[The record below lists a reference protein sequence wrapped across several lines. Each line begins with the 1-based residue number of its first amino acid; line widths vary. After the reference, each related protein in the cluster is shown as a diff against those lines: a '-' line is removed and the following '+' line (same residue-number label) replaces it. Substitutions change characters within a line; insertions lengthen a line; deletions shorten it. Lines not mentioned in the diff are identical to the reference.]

1 MFAKWLRLA
10 VLAAVV
16 VPAAAAVGDTAPQ
29 VVLAIPGSGGSN
41 GGAIERFTM
50 RFSEAMV
57 GLGDPR
63 AVAPATIKCPV
74 KANGRWVDPQTFIF
88 DFERALPG
96 GLTCTVDLREKLSSA
111 RGVAITGNTSFT
123 IDTGGP
129 SARAVFPSDGS
140 EEVEED
146 QVFLVATNTPADV
159 TSVAAHG
166 YCTVDGIGEKIALDV
181 VPGNVPETV
190 ITGLGTRAWEVRS
203 FLENAGLPQV
213 IPASAADRKA
223 AFASVMAVKCRRPLP
238 PGREMALVWDAG
250 IAGADGRTAARDQ
263 RFDFTVRKAFEVR
276 FECSR
281 VNPQAG
287 CNPITDAHVRFSAQI
302 ARAQA
307 LAIRL
312 TFPDGTVRTP
322 TLPDDDKGAAEVS
335 DLNFKGPF
343 PGATAATLSIP
354 ANVRDLSGRALLNA
368 SRFPLAVRFDAPP
381 PLVKFA
387 APFGILEL
395 KEGGLLPVTVR
406 AVEPDLAQRIVAVGG
421 QSLRVGGSDGDVAA
435 WLRKLDAADDSDF
448 REEGP
453 ADAEGN
459 RKTVNYTGATPLLAG
474 QGTALKLGLPGK
486 GKDFE
491 VVGIPLA
498 KPGFYVV
505 ELASPVLGQA
515 LLGRATPRYVAAG
528 ALVTNMAVH
537 FKWGRQGSLA
547 WVTALDTGKPVAGA
561 DITVTDSCT
570 GKPLARGKS
579 NAQGLVAVSNG
590 LPAPATYGGCGDN
603 QTDHPLMISARA
615 GDDFSFTLTDWGQ
628 GIRPYDFDL
637 PYGWSGDDR
646 DILHT
651 VFDRTLIKA
660 GEAINM
666 KHILRRPVGSGF
678 ALAGKLD
685 GILRLSHQGSDT
697 QFDVPLTIGPDGIG
711 ETSWTAPQ
719 GAPMGDYSV
728 AMIVGDR
735 TIDAGQSFRI
745 DEYRLP
751 TMRATIAGPKTALV
765 RPTSV
770 PLNLF
775 VGYLSGGG
783 AANLPVAIRTA
794 FSIEEGA
801 PKGWSD
807 YSFGGEV
814 PKEGVRALNSEDDGT
829 DRNDASTLLSQTL
842 PVALSGSGT
851 ATTAIDIAKP
861 IDRTTAMLVEM
872 DYQDANGETLTASR
886 SVLLNPAAVRLGLKT
901 DGWLMRDSDLRLKF
915 ATLGVDGKVRSG
927 QRVAVALYSR
937 ETLTARR
944 RLIGGFYA
952 YDNQEKVTKL
962 GPGCTTTT
970 DAQGLAS
977 CQIDAGVS
985 GEVTVVAE
993 TTDADGNVAR
1003 AVSTVWLAGEDEWW
1017 FGGDNGDRMDLVPE
1031 AKDYKAGEIAKFQ
1044 VRMPFRDATALVT
1057 VEREGVLSSFVTPL
1071 SGKDPVVEVPMPASY
1086 APDVFVSVMAVRG
1099 RVGGWTLWWAEQARY
1114 WGLSW
1119 ASKEAAAP
1127 TALVDLAKPSY
1138 RIGIAKVNV
1147 GWAGHKLDVAV
1158 KADKEKY
1165 AVKDTAQVDIAV
1177 TEPGGAPAKTAEIA
1191 FAAVDEALLQLQRN
1205 DSWKLL
1211 DAMMGERALD
1221 VLTATAQ
1228 TQVVGK
1234 RHYGKKAVEA
1244 GGGGGNDVT
1253 AVTRDDFKPMLLWK
1267 GRVALDAQGRAR
1279 IAVPLSD
1286 SLSSFK
1292 LVAIATSGADRFGTG
1307 EISVRTT
1314 QDLSIYSALPPLV
1327 RTGDYYGA
1335 SFTLRNASA
1344 KPMTVT
1350 ALARVN
1356 PQVAVGKPLTVT
1368 IPAGGAVPVTWN
1380 LPAPAQAGTLEWAV
1394 EAKSDDGKATDTL
1407 VVTQDVV
1414 PAVPLETWAA
1424 TLTRVDGTSF
1434 PVAAPGGALPGSFVD
1449 IKLSDTLAPPLEG
1462 VRAYMMAYPYNCF
1475 EQQLSR
1481 AIALGDV
1488 ARWGTLAGALPTYL
1502 DREGLLRYFPNE
1514 TMQGSEALTAYA
1526 LTMTAEA
1533 GLAVP
1538 ETSKARMIEAMKAV
1552 VEGRLKRDW
1561 QGPSDTRLLKVAA
1574 LAALARNGSATPAL
1588 AGNIDI
1594 APADMPTATLSDW
1607 MTIID
1612 RTPGLPN
1619 ATGQRALAERTLRQR
1634 LVYEGTR
1641 VDLSDRANAPWWMMV
1656 SNDEAVLRALGTILG
1671 RPGWTNEGPK
1681 LMVGAA
1687 LRQQRGHWDTTPANA
1702 WGAIVARRF
1711 AALYPATAI
1720 SGTTTAM
1727 LGDVSRTQGWP
1738 MALGAAPLVL
1748 PAPFQPTPLWLSQS
1762 SGGGP
1767 WAVVSVKAAV
1777 PLLQPLFNGYK
1788 MEKSVSIVSQKIK
1801 GWLTRGDVI
1810 KVRITVDAS
1819 AERNW
1824 IVVNDPVPPG
1834 ATIIGTLGGQ
1844 STILAAATA
1853 GGGEG
1858 VQPDYVER
1866 GRDGWRGYFQWVPA
1880 GRFVVEYAMRLNG
1893 TGRFTLPP
1901 TRVEA
1906 LYSPEIRAQV
1916 PNRGIEVRM

>member
-1 MFAKWLRLA
+1 MLAKWLKLVALA
-10 VLAAVV
+10 VVAI
-16 VPAAAAVGDTAPQ
+16 PAAAAIGDTAPQ
-29 VVLAIPGSGGSN
+29 VVLALPGSSGSN

-50 RFSEAMV
+50 RFSEPMV
-57 GLGDPR
+57 ALGDPR
-63 AVAPATIKCPV
+63 ATAPAIVKCPV
-74 KANGRWVDPQTFIF
+74 KANGRWVDPQTFVF

-96 GLTCTVDLREKLSSA
+96 GLTCTVDLREKLASV
-111 RGVAITGNTSFT
+111 RGAAITGSTSFT

-129 SARAVFPSDGS
+129 SARAVFPGDGNES
-140 EEVEED
+140 IEEN
-146 QVFLVATNTPADV
+146 QVFLVATNVAADAA
-159 TSVAAHG
+159 SIAAHG
-166 YCTVDGIGEKIALDV
+166 YCTVDGIGEKIAMDV
-181 VPGNVPETV
+181 LPADTSGQ
-190 ITGLGTRAWEVRS
+190 ILGGLGTGEWEVRS
-203 FLENAGLPQV
+203 FLESAGLPQV
-213 IPASAADRKA
+213 LPAPADRKS
-223 AFASVMAVKCRRPLP
+223 AFAAVAAVKCRRALP
-238 PGREMALVWDAG
+238 PGRAMTIVWDAG
-250 IAGADGRTAARDQ
+250 IASADGRTAARDQ
-263 RFDFTVRKAFEVR
+263 RFDFTVRKAFEAR
-276 FECSR
+276 FECTR

-287 CNPITDAHVRFSAQI
+287 CNPITDAYVRLSAEVP
-302 ARAQA
+302 RAQA

-312 TFPDGTVRTP
+312 TFPDGTARTP
-322 TLPDDDKGAAEVS
+322 TLSDDDKGAQQIS
-335 DLNFKGPF
+335 DLTFKGPF
-343 PGATAATLSIP
+343 PAAVAGTLSLP
-354 ANVRDLSGRALLNA
+354 ADMKDLSGRALLNA
-368 SRFPLAVRFDAPP
+368 ARFPLAVRFDAPP

-387 APFGILEL
+387 APFGILEM
-395 KEGGLLPVTVR
+395 KEGGVLPVTVR
-406 AVEPDLAQRIVAVGG
+406 AVEPNLAQRIVAVGG

-435 WLRKLDAADDSDF
+435 WLRKLDKADKNDF

-453 ADAEGN
+453 ADADGN
-459 RKTVNYTGATPLLAG
+459 RKSVNYTGATSLLAG

-505 ELASPVLGQA
+505 ELASPVLGAA
-515 LLGRATPRYVAAG
+515 LLGRATPRYVSAG

-537 FKWGRQGSLA
+537 FKWGRENSLA
-547 WVTALDTGKPVAGA
+547 WVTSLDTGKPVAGA
-561 DITVTDSCT
+561 DIAITDSCT

-579 NAQGLVAVSNG
+579 NAQGILAVPGG
-590 LPAPATYGGCGDN
+590 LPAPSTSGTCNA
-603 QTDHPLMISARA
+603 QSAEHALMISARA
-615 GDDFSFTLTDWGQ
+615 GEDFSFTLTDWGE

-660 GEAINM
+660 GETINM

-678 ALAGKLD
+678 AFAGKLD
-685 GILRLSHQGSDT
+685 GKLRLSQQGSDT
-697 QFDVPLTIGPDGIG
+697 QFDLPLAIGPDGIG

-728 AMIVGDR
+728 SVIVGDR
-735 TIDAGQSFRI
+735 TIDAGQSFKV

-751 TMRATIAGPKTALV
+751 TMRAAISGPKTALV
-765 RPTSV
+765 RPANV

-783 AANLPVAIRTA
+783 AANLPVALRTA
-794 FSIEEGA
+794 FSIAEEA
-801 PKGWSD
+801 PRGYTD
-807 YSFGGEV
+807 YDFGGEL
-814 PKEGVRALNSEDDGT
+814 PKEGVRALNSQDDGSGAG
-829 DRNDASTLLSQTL
+829 DASALLSQTL
-842 PVALSGSGT
+842 PVALNGAGT
-851 ATTAIDIAKP
+851 ATTAIDISKP
-861 IDRTTAMLVEM
+861 VDRTTAMLVEM

-886 SVLLNPAAVRLGLKT
+886 AILLNPSAIRLGVKT

-915 ATLGVDGKVRSG
+915 AAVGVDGKVKSG
-927 QRVAVALYSR
+927 QRVTVQLYSR

-962 GPGCTTTT
+962 GGTCAATT
-970 DAQGLAS
+970 DTQGLAN
-977 CQIDAGVS
+977 CAIDAGVS

-1003 AVSTVWLAGEDEWW
+1003 ATRTVWLAGENEWW

-1031 AKDYKAGEIAKFQ
+1031 AKDYKAGETAKFQ
-1044 VRMPFRDATALVT
+1044 VRMPFREATALVT
-1057 VEREGVLSSFVTPL
+1057 VEREGVLSSFVTEL
-1071 SGKDPVVEVPMPASY
+1071 SGKDPVIEVPMPASY

-1099 RVGGWTLWWAEQARY
+1099 RVGGWSLWWAEQAQS
-1114 WGLSW
+1114 WGLPW
-1119 ASKEAAAP
+1119 ASKEAAQP

-1147 GWAGHKLDVAV
+1147 GWEGHKLAVAV

-1165 AVKDTAQVDIAV
+1165 AVKDVAQVDIAV

-1244 GGGGGNDVT
+1244 GGGGGNDST

-1267 GRVALDAQGRAR
+1267 GRVALDAQGHAR

-1292 LVAIATSGADRFGTG
+1292 LVAIATSGTDRFGTG
-1307 EISVRTT
+1307 EISVRTS

-1327 RTGDYYGA
+1327 RTGDFYGA
-1335 SFTLRNASA
+1335 SFTLRNASD
-1344 KPMTVT
+1344 KPMKVT
-1350 ALARVN
+1350 ATATVN

-1380 LPAPAQAGTLEWAV
+1380 LPAPALTGKLDWTV
-1394 EAKSDDGKATDTL
+1394 EAKAEDGKAVDRLL
-1407 VVTQDVV
+1407 VSQDVV
-1414 PAVPLETWAA
+1414 PAVPTEVWAA
-1424 TLTRVDGTSF
+1424 TLTRVGDGAGF
-1434 PVAAPGGALPGSFVD
+1434 PVMAPAGALPGGFVD

-1462 VRAYMMAYPYNCF
+1462 VRAYMSAYPYNCF

-1481 AIALGDV
+1481 AIALGD
-1488 ARWGTLAGALPTYL
+1488 ATRWGTLSGALPTYL
-1502 DREGLLRYFPNE
+1502 DKDGLLRYFPNE
-1514 TMQGSEALTAYA
+1514 NMQGSEALTAYA

-1533 GLAVP
+1533 ALAVP

-1561 QGPSDTRLLKVAA
+1561 QGPSDTRLFKVAA
-1574 LAALARNGSATPAL
+1574 LAALARNGAATPAL

-1594 APADMPTATLSDW
+1594 APADMPTVTLTDW
-1607 MTIID
+1607 LTIID

-1619 ATGQRALAERTLRQR
+1619 ATGQRALAEKTLRQR
-1634 LVYEGTR
+1634 LVYEGSR
-1641 VDLSDRANAPWWMMV
+1641 VDLSDKANVPWWMMA
-1656 SNDEAVLRALGTILG
+1656 SNDEGVLRALGTILG
-1671 RPGWTNEGPK
+1671 RPGWTDEGPK

-1687 LRQQRGHWDTTPANA
+1687 LRQMRGHWDTTPANA

-1711 AALYPATAI
+1711 AALYPATAVT
-1720 SGTTTAM
+1720 GTTTATI
-1727 LGDVSRTQGWP
+1727 GDVSRTQSWP
-1738 MALGAAPLVL
+1738 MVSGTSPLML
-1748 PAPFQPTPLWLSQS
+1748 PVPAQQTPLMLTQ
-1762 SGGGP
+1762 SGGAGP
-1767 WAVVSVKAAV
+1767 WAIVSVKAAV
-1777 PLLQPLFNGYK
+1777 PLAQPLFAGYK
-1788 MEKSVSIVSQKIK
+1788 MEKAISIVSQKNK

-1810 KVRITVDAS
+1810 KVRITVDAT

-1824 IVVNDPVPPG
+1824 IVVNDPIPPG
-1834 ATIIGTLGGQ
+1834 ATIIGNLGGQ
-1844 STILAAATA
+1844 SSILAGAAS
-1853 GGGEG
+1853 GGEG
-1858 VQPDYVER
+1858 AQPDYVER

-1893 TGRFTLPP
+1893 TGTFALPP

-1906 LYSPEIRAQV
+1906 LYSPDIRAQV
-1916 PNRGIEVRM
+1916 PNKGIEVRM